1 MRRGFTR
8 GFFSGASLLTMTAAL
23 GLASPVAAQTAT
35 PAPPPPGTI
44 PGTTREEV
52 TPPAPAPAL
61 NQPRIHVD
69 SQDAVAKTPCTLD
82 SSDLR
87 VTINSV
93 NFRSAS
99 GVELSPGIMH
109 VLSGFAPLQ
118 PGDQPI
124 RNVCEMRDR
133 ANRLLR
139 SSGYIASVQV
149 LPQDLSGGVLQLM
162 VVTAHIT
169 EVRVHGDPGP
179 YRGLLDERIAA
190 LQALDPLNE
199 FDAERILLLTSDVPG
214 IDVRLS
220 LRSAGTTPG
229 AVIGDLTIDTV
240 PWRVLANVQ
249 NMGSEQIGPG
259 TAYVRAEFYGLTHHE
274 DVTYIGLSDTFDS
287 EEQKIFQIGHTMGL
301 FHNGTTLGASFI
313 YARSRPDIGIDLRTT
328 STIFNVELYHP
339 IIRSVRR
346 DFAVAAGFDVI
357 EQRTKIYNDTQPL
370 NLDKLSVAYLRAQGQ
385 VRRSGFDGG
394 GLSLRG
400 DIEVRQGLDWFG
412 ASKRGIVTAQGYS
425 PSRFDGNPKAT
436 VVRLNADGVWTVGP
450 VFSLAGALRSQ
461 WARDPLLSYE
471 EFSVGNLNIGRGY
484 DPGATT
490 ADSAVGWRLE
500 ARAKLPPMVPV
511 RPEAF
516 TFYDSV
522 HIWNRDLGTTENDRE
537 LRSWGLG
544 LRFYLPKMV
553 AEIYYAKP
561 MDKALS
567 IDAKKADD
575 RFMFTLTMQFLPHGE

>member
-8 GFFSGASLLTMTAAL
+8 GIFSGAGLLSMTFTAGMAL
-23 GLASPVAAQTAT
+23 PAMAQTVPT
-35 PAPPPPGTI
+35 PPPNTVPGI
-44 PGTTREEV
+44 TREEV
-52 TPPAPAPAL
+52 TPPATPPQL
-61 NQPRIHVD
+61 NQPNISVE
-69 SQDAVAKTPCTLD
+69 SGQAVTQAPCTLD
-82 SSDLR
+82 TSDLR

-93 NFRSAS
+93 QFKSA
-99 GVELSPGIMH
+99 GGGDLPPGIAH
-109 VLSGFAPLQ
+109 VLDGFGPLVQ
-118 PGDQPI
+118 GDQPI
-124 RNVCEMRDR
+124 RNVCAIRDR
-133 ANRLLR
+133 ANLLLR
-139 SSGYIASVQV
+139 NSGYIASVQIV
-149 LPQDLSGGVLQLM
+149 PQDLSGGVLQLM

-214 IDVRLS
+214 LDVRLS

-249 NMGSEQIGPG
+249 NLGSEQIGPG

-287 EEQKIFQIGHTMGL
+287 EEQKIVQIGHSMGL
-301 FHNGTTLGASFI
+301 FHDGTTIGASFI

-328 STIFNVELYHP
+328 STIFNVELFHP
-339 IIRSVRR
+339 IIRSMRR
-346 DFAVAAGFDVI
+346 DFAVAAGLDVI

-370 NLDKLSVAYLRAQGQ
+370 NLDKLTVAYLRAQGQ
-385 VRRSGFDGG
+385 IRRPGINGG
-394 GLSLRG
+394 NFSLRG
-400 DIEVRQGLDWFG
+400 DLEVRQGLDWFD
-412 ASKRGIVTAQGYS
+412 ASKRGVVTPQGYS

-436 VVRLNADGVWTVGP
+436 VVRLNADALWGIGP

-461 WARDPLLSYE
+461 WASDPLLSYE

-490 ADSAVGWRLE
+490 ADSAIGWRLE
-500 ARAKLPPMVPV
+500 ARAKLPPMIPV
-511 RPEAF
+511 QPEAF

-522 HIWNRDLGTTENDRE
+522 HIWNQDIGTTENDRD

-544 LRFYLPKMV
+544 LRFYLPKLV

-575 RFMFTLTMQFLPHGE
+575 RFMFTLTTQFVPHGE